1 MTRLTQRPLT
11 FLIAI
16 LAAPATVLGLA
27 ACEGDD
33 PTTPPGKQIQVDPP
47 SNQSTVISEVRPPAL
62 SGGTLLAT
70 KNGQRLIVS
79 DPDRDRVLVVDAVEH
94 SVLAEIALEPGDE
107 PGRAV
112 EDLEGRSHI
121 ALRGA
126 RSLLSVDNVTGEV
139 LGRREVCA
147 APRGVALSSFDDSE
161 DSLLVAC
168 ASGEL
173 VELGTAPD
181 SAIQSST
188 KIGADLRDIVVV
200 KGTSRQE
207 RKLLVSTFRSA
218 EVLSIG
224 PDMKVNR
231 SGKQG
236 TYTHDFSAR
245 SYSPTVAWRMIP
257 DPSGTGALM
266 LHQRS
271 STTEVVINDAE
282 VPPDD
287 SSSSVGT
294 TGDCFDC
301 GGGGGSGSGYG
312 GDVFD
317 CGSTI
322 VNAATTGFSDD
333 GEPIHGANVGGLGG
347 LLLPVDLASHPSG
360 TLAALA
366 AGAEMVVI
374 TTTQALQSHD
384 GCTDNFVDGM
394 QLPVGPE
401 PVAVAFTTPE
411 GQNSGGDLVIQ
422 LREPSTLVFYSA
434 ETFTWTATLSLG
446 GPSRA
451 DSGHKL
457 FHRNPEAPSTI
468 SCASCHP
475 EGREDSHAWLFSGL
489 GLRRTQSLEGNIMN
503 TAPFHWDG
511 DQTDLDDL
519 MVNVFQ
525 HRMGGFAQSPERVAA
540 LNSWLE
546 TMPVVAGPELDAAAV
561 ARGKALF
568 ESSATEC
575 ATCHAGEQLTRSG
588 SFDVGTGKAFQVPSL
603 VGIRN
608 RAPFMHDG
616 CAETLADRFDES
628 CGGNK
633 HGKINQLNQAEIND
647 LVTYME
653 SL

>member
-1 MTRLTQRPLT
+1 MTRPTRRPLS
-11 FLIAI
+11 FL
-16 LAAPATVLGLA
+16 LTLLTAPATLLGLA

-33 PTTPPGKQIQVDPP
+33 PTPPGKQITVDPP
-47 SNQSTVISEVRPPAL
+47 SNQSTVISEVRPPPL

-79 DPDRDRVLVVDAVEH
+79 DPDRDRVLVVDAVER
-94 SVLAEIALEPGDE
+94 SVVAEIALQPGDE

-126 RSLLSVDNVTGEV
+126 RSLLSVDNLTGEV

-181 SAIQSST
+181 AAIQSSNVV
-188 KIGADLRDIVVV
+188 GADLRDIVVV
-200 KGTSRQE
+200 KGASRQE
-207 RKLLVSTFRSA
+207 RKLLVSSFRSA

-224 PDMKVNR
+224 PDMKVIR
-231 SGKQG
+231 RGKQG
-236 TYTHDFSAR
+236 NYTHDFSAR

-271 STTEVVINDAE
+271 STTEVVITDPEEPRDESN
-282 VPPDD
+282 
-287 SSSSVGT
+287 SVGS
-294 TGDCFDC
+294 GCFDC
-301 GGGGGSGSGYG
+301 GAGGGSGSGYG
-312 GDVFD
+312 GDIFD

-333 GEPIHGANVGGLGG
+333 GEPIHSASVGGLGG

-360 TLAALA
+360 SVAALA
-366 AGAEMVVI
+366 AGAETVVI
-374 TTTQALQSHD
+374 TTTQGLQSHD
-384 GCTDNFVDGM
+384 GCTDNFVDGL

-401 PVAVAFTTPE
+401 PIAVAFTTAE
-411 GQNSGGDLVIQ
+411 GEFSGGDLVVQ
-422 LREPSTLVFYSA
+422 LREPSMLIFYNA
-434 ETFTWTATLSLG
+434 DNFTWSATVNLG

-475 EGREDSHAWLFSGL
+475 EGREDAHAWLFSGL

-511 DQTDLDDL
+511 DQADLDEL

-525 HRMGGFAQSPERVAA
+525 HRMGGFAQSAERVAA

-546 TMPVVAGPELDAAAV
+546 TMPVVAGPALDAAAV

-568 ESSATEC
+568 ESSSTEC

-588 SFDVGTGKAFQVPSL
+588 AFDVGTGKPFQVPSL

-628 CGGNK
+628 CGGDK
-633 HGKINQLNQAEIND
+633 HGKIDQLSQSDIND
-647 LVTYME
+647 LVTYML